1 MSQAAS
7 AHLTRAA
14 QRDAAGQHDA
24 AINELALG
32 TGEGDAACMEQLG
45 IRLLTGDRSPH
56 LPAEGLQF
64 VGEACAKGFG
74 AGAAR
79 AAALVAMGVAGP
91 ADWRTALDWLCRS
104 AESGWQIAQQQL
116 LALCDDRALALA
128 LQMQAAARPSWRD
141 LAAAVQL

>member
-14 QRDAAGQHDA
+14 QCDAAGQHDA

-32 TGEGDAACMEQLG
+32 TGEGDAACTEQLG
-45 IRLLTGDRSPH
+45 IRLLTGAPWPH

-91 ADWRTALDWLCRS
+91 ADWRAALDWLGRS
-104 AESGWQIAQQQL
+104 
-116 LALCDDRALALA
+116 
-128 LQMQAAARPSWRD
+128 AAARWQMRHEQAPG
-141 LAAAVQL
+141 